1 MLFHHRNTG
10 AIGGVSVASGMN
22 LNQRRRGRPPQGEV
36 RPCITAAIKEEI
48 NIAGALRAD

>member
-22 LNQRRRGRPPQGEV
+22 QRRRGRPLQGEV
-36 RPCITAAIKEEI
+36 RPCITAAIKEDI
-48 NIAGALRAD
+48 NIGGALHAD